1 MSLRRRQIVT
11 DAVRR
16 QRIEALMG
24 QQAKVQAQATT
35 LAAPPP
41 HTPQQPAITIP
52 AEEPTPPPKVGDLEA
67 DYYRPQLEEVDQ
79 EDPELS
85 ELSNN
90 SRPVAPVALP
100 SPPPHE
106 PSRRPTILKEI
117 TPPMSFIPNLPTVV
131 IVAADKGGVGKTTLS
146 RVLLDYFKAQ
156 GLDTQAYDTEAPKG
170 NLVRFHK
177 EVTSVVNLRDSNDQ
191 IKVFDSITRSKVVL
205 IDMRAGLLDET
216 LDLLTDIGFFD
227 LARQGKINL
236 AFMHIIGS
244 TIASFSEIESTADKL
259 AGINHYIVLNRTSTA
274 EFFKSIDSVGK
285 DALQRGT
292 ATIEVPM
299 LDPVATEHVEAAS
312 VPFGDFE
319 KDPNYSFVMRGKVR
333 TWEHKVFA
341 QLDAL
346 KLNVH

>member
-1 MSLRRRQIVT
+1 MSIRRRQIVT

-16 QRIEALMG
+16 QRIENLMG
-24 QQAKVQAQATT
+24 QQEKARAEATHPPPPP
-35 LAAPPP
+35 APPRAEP
-41 HTPQQPAITIP
+41 EPPKPPIIAIQ
-52 AEEPTPPPKVGDLEA
+52 AEEPTPPPAAPV
-67 DYYRPQLEEVDQ
+67 PV
-79 EDPELS
+79 PLS
-85 ELSNN
+85 E
-90 SRPVAPVALP
+90 
-100 SPPPHE
+100 PPP
-106 PSRRPTILKEI
+106 RRQTIKKEI
-117 TPPMSFIPNLPTVV
+117 VPPMSFVPNLPTVV

-156 GLDTQAYDTEAPKG
+156 GLDTQAYDTESPNG

-177 EVTSVVNLRDSNDQ
+177 EVASVVNLRDSNDQ

-205 IDMRAGLLDET
+205 IDMRAGLLAET

-244 TIASFSEIESTADKL
+244 TIASFNEIETTADKL
-259 AGINHYIVLNRTSTA
+259 DGINHYIVLNKTSTA

-285 DALQRGT
+285 DALKRGT
-292 ATIEVPM
+292 ATIEIPM
-299 LDPVATEHVEAAS
+299 LDPVATEHVEAAA
-312 VPFGDFE
+312 VPFGEFE
-319 KDPNYSFVMRGKVR
+319 KDPKYSFVMRGKVR
-333 TWEHKVFA
+333 TWENRVFT